1 MRVQDNVNS
10 AFIPLQSAQIINGQV
25 LKGILLTTG
34 QDNPVSHKLGR
45 ELVGYIVIKKN
56 ANADVWD
63 STSATPTL
71 TVVLQTSANCTVD
84 LYVF

>member
-1 MRVQDNVNS
+1 MRVQDNVNA
-10 AFIPLQSAQIINGQV
+10 AFIPLQASQIINGQV
-25 LKGILLTTG
+25 LKGVSLTTG
-34 QDNPVSHKLGR
+34 QDNIVNHRLGR

-63 STSATPTL
+63 SSTLTPAL